1 MAAQG
6 VSKAQYLQR
15 YLSGPPAA
23 QPRRRRK
30 KKLPS
35 GSGRAGMRIVDD
47 DVGWSSIAAVPEKE
61 EEEDEG
67 DMPVVAE
74 FIDERPDEV
83 KLMEE
88 FRTNSKWKL
97 LGDRDED
104 SQSSDVSVPAKA
116 TTRQQRHD
124 SPDNSPPRRVRHDSP
139 DLSPPRQERNNSPS
153 LLPRK
158 ERQHG
163 SPDLSPPRRKRH
175 DSPDLSPP
183 RRKRHDS
190 PDLSP
195 PRRKRHDSPDLSPP
209 RRKRHDSPDLSP
221 PRRKRH
227 DSPDLS
233 PPRRKRHDSPDLSPP
248 RRKRHDSPDLSP
260 PRRQRHD
267 SPDLSPPRR
276 KRHDSPDLSPPRR
289 QRHDSP
295 DPSPPRKKRH
305 DSPDLSPVRI
315 SSAMGKKG
323 CKMTDKSLLGEIQG
337 EQLNCRHSSSDKSLS
352 QQEQQTTPDLS
363 LQRKKRYDSD
373 PDSSPSLRK
382 RARSP
387 GHKKPSRTKD
397 ASPVKKLRRDS
408 DSPPPRRG
416 TQNASEADLSPQG
429 KNHRA
434 LPSGKGQHGSKSP
447 PDLSRHHYPDDK
459 GSPKKG
465 NMMSGVRA
473 GLVSADVLRRE
484 QQELRKQERS
494 SKHLEEESRHT
505 ETIFRDKS
513 GRKRDLVQ
521 ERLEQQQKDEAKS
534 ERDEQYARWGRGLA
548 QGRQQQQNVE
558 DAIKEM
564 QKPLAR
570 YIDDEDLDR
579 MLREQEREGDP
590 MAEFIK
596 KRKAKESKEKKEK
609 PRYSGPAPPLNR
621 FNIWPGHRW
630 DGVDS
635 HLLARKKYKA
645 PGPLCFTSPFPAGPS
660 ICSARYLNEGP
671 TLPLCSQGYLHAV
684 LCSSL
689 VVLTPS
695 SLPALPAPGRLPRPA
710 EPLPH
715 IPAFRAALCS
725 HAHICQVGFSAANPA
740 RRRGVWANGK
750 WQADPLVQ

>member
-1 MAAQG
+1 MAAPG
-6 VSKAQYLQR
+6 ISKAQYLQR

-30 KKLPS
+30 KKPPS

-61 EEEDEG
+61 EEEDES
-67 DMPVVAE
+67 DVPVVAE
-74 FIDERPDEV
+74 FIDERPNEV

-88 FRTNSKWKL
+88 FRTNTKWKL
-97 LGDRDED
+97 LGDQNED
-104 SQSSDVSVPAKA
+104 SQSSDISAPAKP
-116 TTRQQRHD
+116 TTRQQ
-124 SPDNSPPRRVRHDSP
+124 RHDSP
-139 DLSPPRQERNNSPS
+139 DLSPPRQERNDSPK
-153 LLPRK
+153 LLPCK
-158 ERQHG
+158 QRQG
-163 SPDLSPPRRKRH
+163 

-233 PPRRKRHDSPDLSPP
+233 PPRRKRHDSPDPSPP
-248 RRKRHDSPDLSP
+248 K
-260 PRRQRHD
+260 RQRHD
-267 SPDLSPPRR
+267 SPDLSPERQQAA
-276 KRHDSPDLSPPRR
+276 PDLSP
-289 QRHDSP
+289 QC
-295 DPSPPRKKRH
+295 KR
-305 DSPDLSPVRI
+305 
-315 SSAMGKKG
+315 
-323 CKMTDKSLLGEIQG
+323 
-337 EQLNCRHSSSDKSLS
+337 
-352 QQEQQTTPDLS
+352 
-363 LQRKKRYDSD
+363 RYDSD
-373 PDSSPSLRK
+373 PDSSPPLRK
-382 RARSP
+382 RAGSP
-387 GHKKPSRTKD
+387 GQKKPSRTKD
-397 ASPVKKLRRDS
+397 ASRVEKLRRDS

-416 TQNASEADLSPQG
+416 TQNASEADLSPQR

-434 LPSGKGQHGSKSP
+434 LPSGKGQRGSRSP
-447 PDLSRHHYPDDK
+447 PDLSRHRYPDDK
-459 GSPKKG
+459 GSPKKAK
-465 NMMSGVRA
+465 MMSGVKA
-473 GLVSADVLRRE
+473 GLVSADVLRKE

-513 GRKRDLVQ
+513 GRKRDLEQ
-521 ERLEQQQKDEAKS
+521 ERLEQKQKDAAKS
-534 ERDEQYARWGRGLA
+534 ERDEQYARWGKGLA

-596 KRKAKESKEKKEK
+596 KRKAKENKEKEK
-609 PRYSGPAPPLNR
+609 PKYSGPAPPLNR

-630 DGVDS
+630 DGVDRS
-635 HLLARKKYKA
+635 NGFEKQFFARMADKKAVQELAYKW
-645 PGPLCFTSPFPAGPS
+645 S
-660 ICSARYLNEGP
+660 IE
-671 TLPLCSQGYLHAV
+671 
-684 LCSSL
+684 
-689 VVLTPS
+689 
-695 SLPALPAPGRLPRPA
+695 
-710 EPLPH
+710 
-715 IPAFRAALCS
+715 
-725 HAHICQVGFSAANPA
+725 
-740 RRRGVWANGK
+740 
-750 WQADPLVQ
+750 DM

>member
-97 LGDRDED
+97 LGGEDRDED

-116 TTRQQRHD
+116 TT
-124 SPDNSPPRRVRHDSP
+124 
-139 DLSPPRQERNNSPS
+139 
-153 LLPRK
+153 
-158 ERQHG
+158 
-163 SPDLSPPRRKRH
+163 
-175 DSPDLSPP
+175 
-183 RRKRHDS
+183 
-190 PDLSP
+190 
-195 PRRKRHDSPDLSPP
+195 
-209 RRKRHDSPDLSP
+209 
-221 PRRKRH
+221 
-227 DSPDLS
+227 
-233 PPRRKRHDSPDLSPP
+233 RRKRHDSPDLSPP

-630 DGVDS
+630 DGVDRS
-635 HLLARKKYKA
+635 NGFEQQFFARMANKKAVQELAYKW
-645 PGPLCFTSPFPAGPS
+645 S
-660 ICSARYLNEGP
+660 IE
-671 TLPLCSQGYLHAV
+671 
-684 LCSSL
+684 
-689 VVLTPS
+689 
-695 SLPALPAPGRLPRPA
+695 
-710 EPLPH
+710 
-715 IPAFRAALCS
+715 
-725 HAHICQVGFSAANPA
+725 
-740 RRRGVWANGK
+740 
-750 WQADPLVQ
+750 DM